1 MSHVTNIVRNSQLS
15 DSAKELFNILWEDY
29 GDDSLSYVRSD
40 DISIKKL
47 KVAGWTSDKVLHS
60 LMELTK
66 GGWVDEAW
74 LANNRLESAYSRY
87 VLNSIL
93 FNKS

>member
-47 KVAGWTSDKVLHS
+47 KVAGWTSDKVVNT
-60 LMELTK
+60 LMELTAA
-66 GGWVDEAW
+66 GWVDRVW
-74 LANNRLESAYSRY
+74 IANNKLEVLYSRY
-87 VLNSIL
+87 VINSI
-93 FNKS
+93 

>member
-1 MSHVTNIVRNSQLS
+1 MSHVTNIVGNSQLS

-40 DISIKKL
+40 DISIKQL
-47 KVAGWTSDKVLHS
+47 KVAGWTNDKVVHA

-87 VLNSIL
+87 VIDSI
-93 FNKS
+93 

>member
-47 KVAGWTSDKVLHS
+47 KVAGWTSDKVVNT

-66 GGWVDEAW
+66 SGWVDEAW